1 MTAPAD
7 PPLIDPD
14 GLPVGA
20 AEIEAALARIAPFY
34 DLDMGALADD
44 LPLYAAYAQVA
55 GPAVLEVGVGTGR
68 VAAHLAAAG
77 CRVVGIDASPA
88 MLAQARQR
96 FAGGPTEGVTLVP
109 ADIRR
114 PPSHSALA
122 PGAFDLV
129 VAPLAGLCH
138 LLTRRDQL
146 AALRNV
152 ARLLRPGGW
161 FVADLP
167 AFDPDDWSPDLATPR
182 LQWTRIDPRSGHTV
196 MKLAAAQPAPAI
208 QIQWITYLYD
218 ETRSDGAVHRTRA
231 RFPLR
236 HIFRFELEGLLEAAG
251 LMPERCF
258 GSYDLDDLP
267 PFDAGERLIAVA
279 RKPSGDPGQETA

>member
-1 MTAPAD
+1 MTAPID

-14 GLPVGA
+14 GRPVGA
-20 AEIEAALARIAPFY
+20 AEIEAAMARIAPFY
-34 DLDMGALADD
+34 ELDMGALADD
-44 LPLYAAYAQVA
+44 LPLYREYARTA

-88 MLAQARQR
+88 MLAQARER
-96 FAGGPTEGVTLVP
+96 FADPAAGVTVVH

-114 PPSHSALA
+114 PAPHPALA
-122 PGAFDLV
+122 AGAFDLV
-129 VAPLAGLCH
+129 IVPLAGLCH
-138 LLTRRDQL
+138 LLTRGDQL
-146 AALRNV
+146 DALRNV

-167 AFDPDDWSPDLATPR
+167 AFVPGDWSPELATPR
-182 LQWTRIDPRSGHTV
+182 LQWTRTDPRSGHTV
-196 MKLAAAQPAPAI
+196 MKFAASDPAPAI

-218 ETRSDGAVHRTRA
+218 ETRSDGVVHRTLA

-236 HIFRFELEGLLEAAG
+236 HIFRFELEGLLETAG
-251 LMPERCF
+251 LRPERCF
-258 GSYDLDDLP
+258 ASYDLDDLP
-267 PFDAGERLIAVA
+267 PHDAGERLIAVA
-279 RKPSGDPGQETA
+279 RKPAGAPG

>member
-1 MTAPAD
+1 MTAPSD

-14 GLPVGA
+14 GRPVGA

-34 DLDMGALADD
+34 ELDMGALADD
-44 LPLYAAYAQVA
+44 LPLYREYARLA

-77 CRVVGIDASPA
+77 CRVVGIDASLA
-88 MLAQARQR
+88 MLAQARER
-96 FAGGPTEGVTLVP
+96 FADPAAGVTVLH

-114 PPSHSALA
+114 PPPHPALA
-122 PGAFDLV
+122 TGAFDLV
-129 VAPLAGLCH
+129 IVPLAGLCH
-138 LLTRRDQL
+138 LLTRGDQL
-146 AALRNV
+146 DALRSV

-167 AFDPDDWSPDLATPR
+167 AFVPGDWSPELATPR
-182 LQWTRIDPRSGHTV
+182 LQWTRTDPRSGHTV
-196 MKLAAAQPAPAI
+196 MKFAASDPAPAI

-218 ETRSDGAVHRTRA
+218 ETRSDGVVHRTLA

-236 HIFRFELEGLLEAAG
+236 HIFRFELEGLLETAG
-251 LMPERCF
+251 LRPERCF
-258 GSYDLDDLP
+258 ASYDLDDLP
-267 PFDAGERLIAVA
+267 PHDAGERLIAVA
-279 RKPSGDPGQETA
+279 RKPAGAPG

>member
-14 GLPVGA
+14 GLPVGQ

-34 DLDMGALADD
+34 DLDLGALADA
-44 LPLYAAYAQVA
+44 LPLSAAYAQLA

-96 FAGGPTEGVTLVP
+96 FAAGPTEGVTLVQ

-114 PPSHSALA
+114 PPSHPALA

-129 VAPLAGLCH
+129 AAPLAGLCH
-138 LLTRRDQL
+138 LLTRHDQL

-152 ARLLRPGGW
+152 ARLLRPGGL
-161 FVADLP
+161 VAGSRHPPP
-167 AFDPDDWSPDLATPR
+167 AMDPHRPPQRPHGDEAGGR
-182 LQWTRIDPRSGHTV
+182 
-196 MKLAAAQPAPAI
+196 PA
-208 QIQWITYLYD
+208 
-218 ETRSDGAVHRTRA
+218 R
-231 RFPLR
+231 
-236 HIFRFELEGLLEAAG
+236 
-251 LMPERCF
+251 
-258 GSYDLDDLP
+258 
-267 PFDAGERLIAVA
+267 
-279 RKPSGDPGQETA
+279 PGNPNPVDYVSV

>member
-1 MTAPAD
+1 MTAPID

-34 DLDMGALADD
+34 ELDMGALVDD
-44 LPLYAAYAQVA
+44 LPLYREYARLA

-88 MLAQARQR
+88 MLAQARER
-96 FAGGPTEGVTLVP
+96 FADPAAGVTVLQ

-114 PPSHSALA
+114 PPPHPALA
-122 PGAFDLV
+122 SGAFDLV
-129 VAPLAGLCH
+129 IVPLAGLCH
-138 LLTRRDQL
+138 LLTRGDQL
-146 AALRNV
+146 DALRSV

-167 AFDPDDWSPDLATPR
+167 AFVPGDWSPKLATPR
-182 LQWTRIDPRSGHTV
+182 LQWTRTDPRSGHTV
-196 MKLAAAQPAPAI
+196 MKYAASDPAPAI

-218 ETRSDGAVHRTRA
+218 ETRSDGVVHRTLA

-236 HIFRFELEGLLEAAG
+236 HIFRFELEGLLETAG
-251 LMPERCF
+251 LRPERCF
-258 GSYDLDDLP
+258 ASYDLDDLP
-267 PFDAGERLIAVA
+267 PHDAGERLIAVA
-279 RKPSGDPGQETA
+279 RKPAGAPG

>member
-1 MTAPAD
+1 
-7 PPLIDPD
+7 
-14 GLPVGA
+14 
-20 AEIEAALARIAPFY
+20 
-34 DLDMGALADD
+34 MGALADD
-44 LPLYAAYAQVA
+44 LPLYAAYAQLA

-88 MLAQARQR
+88 MLARARER
-96 FAGGPTEGVTLVP
+96 FAAGPTEGVTLLQ

-114 PPSHSALA
+114 PLSHPALA

-129 VAPLAGLCH
+129 IAPLGGLCH

-167 AFDPDDWSPDLATPR
+167 AFDPDGWSPELATPR

-196 MKLAAAQPAPAI
+196 MMLAAAHPAPAI

-236 HIFRFELEGLLEAAG
+236 HIFRYELEGLLEAAG

-279 RKPSGDPGQETA
+279 RKPGGDPGQETA